1 MPGLKKIKNISTIK
15 AVEILKAG
23 GAVVFPT
30 ETAYGLAVDATNE
43 KAVRRVF
50 AIKGRGKEKSFP
62 LIAADFKMVEKYAI
76 LSPAIKKL
84 VKKYWPGPL
93 TVIVGVRHL
102 PLEASEAKWG
112 GAPQL
117 SSGVIRSG
125 TIAIRVPDHPIAC
138 ELSRRLGQPIVST
151 SANVSGE
158 PICYSIRA
166 VKKQFVGRKTQ
177 PDFYLEAGCLKKV
190 KPSTIVMEKDGE
202 IIILRQGE
210 ISIPPPRP
218 SPV

>member
-1 MPGLKKIKNISTIK
+1 MPGLKKIKNISTIE

-76 LSPAIKKL
+76 LSPIIKRL
-84 VKKYWPGPL
+84 AKKYWPGPL

-112 GAPQL
+112 GALQL

-158 PICYSIRA
+158 PVCYSVRV
-166 VKKQFVGRKTQ
+166 VKKQLVGRKTQ
-177 PDFYLEAGCLKKV
+177 PDFYLDVGRLKKV
-190 KPSTIVMEKDGE
+190 KPSTIVVEKNGE
-202 IIILRQGE
+202 IVVLRQGE
-210 ISIPPPRP
+210 IKI
-218 SPV
+218 